1 MTSTEAFARC
11 DAIVEGRFRVSWAYQ
26 AYVEPHAATAW
37 IEPDGT
43 LAVTAGTQ
51 GTFMTRNELAQIFGL
66 PTTKVRVTGAP
77 LGGAFGSK
85 QVVIEP
91 LVAGAALRLRKPVR
105 LVLTRREDFAAT
117 NPAQGMAID
126 LRIGAARTGRFEA
139 LEARLT
145 YDAGAY
151 AESSWEW
158 FATQLITRTVSLASV
173 RRPSRR
179 CPHQPVPDWQLP
191 SAIWSVGRLR
201 ARIARRRTVV
211 NASNS
216 IRWRSA

>member
-1 MTSTEAFARC
+1 MSSAAATSSVVTSRGPSPAATS
-11 DAIVEGRFRVSWAYQ
+11 IVEGRFRVSWAYQ
-26 AYVEPHAATAW
+26 AYLEPHAATAW

-43 LAVTAGTQ
+43 LAVTASTQ

-66 PTTKVRVTGAP
+66 PPSKVRVTAAP
-77 LGGAFGSK
+77 LGGAFGGK

-117 NPAQGMAID
+117 NPAQGMVID
-126 LRIGAARTGRFEA
+126 VRIGAARSGRFEA
-139 LEARLT
+139 LEAHMT

-158 FATQLITRTVSLASV
+158 FATQLISGPYRWPAFDVRAFGVHTNRFPTGNYRAPIGSV
-173 RRPSRR
+173 RR
-179 CPHQPVPDWQLP
+179 
-191 SAIWSVGRLR
+191 LR
-201 ARIARRRTVV
+201 PRIARRRTV
-211 NASNS
+211 
-216 IRWRSA
+216 